1 MRDELA
7 VVLGD
12 CLRLHPGERALA
24 SKIAWQLQTY
34 PAYAKQLCMRMA
46 GIDAP
51 AFKPRYS

>member
-12 CLRLHPGERALA
+12 SLRLHPGERALA

-34 PAYAKQLCMRMA
+34 PAYAKQLCMRMS
-46 GIDAP
+46 GNDAP